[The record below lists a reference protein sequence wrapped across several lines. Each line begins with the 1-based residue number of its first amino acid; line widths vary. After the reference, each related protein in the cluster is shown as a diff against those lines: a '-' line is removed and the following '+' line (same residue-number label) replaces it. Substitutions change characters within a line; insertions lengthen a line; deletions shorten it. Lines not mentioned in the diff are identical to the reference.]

1 MEKPHFS
8 ALNQAPAAHRRDDV
22 WARVC
27 CEQAWLSQ
35 QECCYPVGAVLV
47 NSAEELVCC
56 GRNQVFEGGYHS
68 HRHAEMEVLTQLE
81 ADFPTLPREE
91 LTLYVSL
98 EPCLMCFGRILLAG
112 IKRVRYLTP
121 DAVGGFTQG
130 FHFLPP
136 VWRELHQHTSF
147 EQAYVDTFWSDLAQQ
162 LVSRNANEMR
172 EKTAAA
178 WQGKLPDR

>member
-1 MEKPHFS
+1 MDNSVSDVLE
-8 ALNQAPAAHRRDDV
+8 QAPAAHRPDDT
-22 WARVC
+22 WARMC

-35 QECCYPVGAVLV
+35 QEGCYPVGAVLV
-47 NSAEELVCC
+47 NADQELVCC

-68 HRHAEMEVLTQLE
+68 HRHAEMETLNQLE
-81 ADFPTLPREE
+81 TDFPTLPREG

-112 IKRVRYLTP
+112 IQRVRYLTP
-121 DAVGGFTQG
+121 DPVGGFTQG

-136 VWRELHQHTSF
+136 VWHALHQRASF

-162 LVSRNANEMR
+162 LVSRNAHEMR

-178 WQGKLPDR
+178 WQGIPPDC